1 LVCTLLALVAA
12 AAYFTRFA
20 LLEEFDKFVTK
31 KAGPRAQHAQL
42 SRLSLQ
48 SFRP

>member
-1 LVCTLLALVAA
+1 LVLTLLALVAA
-12 AAYFTRFA
+12 AAYLTRFA

-31 KAGPRAQHAQL
+31 KAGPHPPQL
-42 SRLSLQ
+42 SRLSLE